1 MVSKETTMVAAQ
13 GFHMR
18 PASVFVKEMAKFK
31 SKITLEVNDKKVDAK
46 SLMIILGASIKKDAK
61 INVVAEGEDEQAAL
75 DKAIELI
82 DSGFGEK

>member
-1 MVSKETTMVAAQ
+1 MVSKDTVMVAAQ

-31 SKITLEVNDKKVDAK
+31 SKISLVVGEKIVDAK
-46 SLMIILGASIKKDAK
+46 SLMIILSAGIKKGTSLTVK
-61 INVVAEGEDEQAAL
+61 AEGEDEQAAL

-82 DSGFGEK
+82 DSGFGE

>member
-1 MVSKETTMVAAQ
+1 MVSKDTTMVAAQ

-31 SKITLEVNDKKVDAK
+31 SKITLVVGDKNIDAK
-46 SLMIILGASIKKDAK
+46 SLMIILGAGIKQGVAITVK
-61 INVVAEGEDEQAAL
+61 AEGEDEQQAV

-82 DSGFGEK
+82 DSGFGE